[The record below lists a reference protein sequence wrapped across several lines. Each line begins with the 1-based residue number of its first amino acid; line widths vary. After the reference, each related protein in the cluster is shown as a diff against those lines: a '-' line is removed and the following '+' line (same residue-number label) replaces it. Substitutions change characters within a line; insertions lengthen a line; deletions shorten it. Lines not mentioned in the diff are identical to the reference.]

1 MAVLRPPHPAQ
12 MFWKT
17 LAELWGTPIC
27 IPGKH
32 GSREFA
38 LPGCWPRTRMS
49 SLVLGKT
56 PGCLEWVQHLR
67 VGALLLL
74 QEPEAKV
81 WFLKLGSSKEGQC
94 IFQADV

>member
-38 LPGCWPRTRMS
+38 LPGF
-49 SLVLGKT
+49 
-56 PGCLEWVQHLR
+56 E
-67 VGALLLL
+67 LLLA
-74 QEPEAKV
+74 QNQD
-81 WFLKLGSSKEGQC
+81 G
-94 IFQADV
+94 